1 MNEELKTKLL
11 EILTAAQKAGADAYD
26 YALKEAP
33 ELAREV
39 VLWQVMDYAAGL
51 ALGLTGLALAAW
63 LWREISRGW
72 DKWSEFDAKTT
83 VFPIAL
89 GIALIVGGVFTLTSG
104 RELLRAKFAPRVF
117 FIMSC
122 KELLTR

>member
-11 EILTAAQKAGADAYD
+11 EIITAAQKAGADAYD

-33 ELAREV
+33 ELAREI
-39 VLWQVMDYAAGL
+39 VLWNVIDRVGQLVVGVAAL
-51 ALGLTGLALAAW
+51 VLAAW
-63 LWREISRGW
+63 LWRKIASNW
-72 DKWSEFDAKTT
+72 DKWGSFDDEKML
-83 VFPIAL
+83 FPVALVIAVVVAVIFTASGGI
-89 GIALIVGGVFTLTSG
+89 GIAQATL
-104 RELLRAKFAPRVF
+104 APRVF